1 MLKQRMMKIK
11 DILYVVAALLLAGCS
26 SEDKLTTSSTLSGDG
41 TKTPLRIE
49 ATLSSGSGI
58 TRAAGKDFATGDV
71 LLAYLRHLD
80 ESNNLVTVGRSPLLA
95 AFKKGEVAMTAKTT
109 SVNQTSDLT
118 SVNPTATDTEVP
130 LYWDDF
136 SEGGIGDENH
146 LRTTG
151 HGLQSFYG
159 YCYNGGTSHIS
170 TALNAEVGTL
180 GWTLP
185 ATYENAAA
193 VTNADLLW
201 SPTQTKVGYD
211 HSTAREG
218 VEHGTLEIPYT
229 HAMSQ
234 ITVTLKAVDGFSG
247 TPLTS
252 TVLTL
257 NQMNT
262 VASLTAPTGSFTSST
277 PTAVTMYAGETSNS
291 GLTREYTAI
300 IAPGTKLKEGEKL
313 LDITNADGNDY
324 TLTITST
331 MLNSDAWGKNT
342 DNYGNTVT
350 VNYSTEGEPAKGYIL
365 TQPGVN
371 YHLTVTIN
379 KTKVETRAT
388 LADWQTV
395 NAIGTGS
402 IVYPDD
408 EDDEH
413 LYMDDSETPNRTN
426 VNVLAVDK
434 NYFANGASFS
444 LFQLTAD
451 GHNEASSRTN
461 DAYEFVTIST
471 FDNPAGDESYADKWV
486 NNPQIYWPNGS
497 TNYYFRALA
506 KFNNNDGNVNSIQSV
521 GIVPSDK
528 ATTMQQ
534 GSDILWGTTAKH
546 RGTSTGH
553 TYEQGQDIPPR
564 TGDVPI
570 SFIHAMSKVTFNLE
584 TASAATAAQVNL
596 TGAKI
601 AVTNLYTSGTINIDD
616 GIITKTDADKNT
628 TTDNLANAAIPLQAA
643 PISNLIVIPHET
655 IGNDAKVIITL
666 ADGTTYSLQ
675 LNLCK
680 DDNGTPENPNDDTA
694 IGTWA
699 RGKHYTYTIHLE
711 KEQVLFRAVVKD
723 WDSVTGSG
731 KANLEW
737 D

>member
-1 MLKQRMMKIK
+1 MKK
-11 DILYVVAALLLAGCS
+11 TNNILYIAATLLAAACS
-26 SEDKLTTSSTLSGDG
+26 VKENPDDTLQPGG
-41 TKTPLRIE
+41 KTPLVLN
-49 ATLSSGSGI
+49 ATLSSGSAV
-58 TRAAGKDFATGDV
+58 TKATGKDFEENDV
-71 LLAYLRHLD
+71 LLAYIRHLD
-80 ESNNLVTVGRSPLLA
+80 NSNNPVNADKAPLLV
-95 AFKKGEVAMTAKTT
+95 AFKKGSAAMEATGNENIRKTA
-109 SVNQTSDLT
+109 DLT
-118 SVNPTATDTEVP
+118 SVSPTDNTAVVP

-136 SEGGIGDENH
+136 SNSANASTD

-170 TALNAEVGTL
+170 TALNAEAGTL

-185 ATYENAAA
+185 ATYGNAAA

-201 SPTQTKVGYD
+201 SPTQAKVTYD

-350 VNYSTEGEPAKGYIL
+350 VSSGSEGEPAKGYIL

-395 NAIGTGS
+395 NATGTGS

-444 LFQLTAD
+444 LFQLSAT

-461 DAYEFVTIST
+461 DAYDFVTIST

-521 GIVPSDK
+521 GTVPSDK

-553 TYEQGQDIPPR
+553 TYEQGQAIPPR

-584 TASAATAAQVNL
+584 TASAATEAQVNL

-616 GIITKTDADKNT
+616 GEISKTDGDKNT
-628 TTDNLANAAIPLQAA
+628 ITDPLTSAAIPLQAA

-655 IGNDAKVIITL
+655 IGDDAKVIITL

-675 LNLCK
+675 LNTCLS
-680 DDNGTPENPNDDTA
+680 DNGTPENPNDDTA
-694 IGTWA
+694 IVTWA

-711 KEQVLFRAVVKD
+711 KEQITFRALVKD
-723 WDSVTGSG
+723 WEEKSGSG
-731 KANLEW
+731 NANLEW

>member
-26 SEDKLTTSSTLSGDG
+26 SEDKLTNSSTLSGEG
-41 TKTPLRIE
+41 KTPLHIE

-58 TRAAGKDFATGDV
+58 TRATGKQFELND
-71 LLAYLRHLD
+71 LLFVYLRHTTGGSKGSYD
-80 ESNNLVTVGRSPLLA
+80 VTSADKAPKLVVL
-95 AFKKGEVAMTAKTT
+95 KKGDVTMSGDDAEL
-109 SVNQTSDLT
+109 STSDLT
-118 SVNPTATDTEVP
+118 AVSSTDHNTPEP

-136 SEGGIGDENH
+136 SNSAAASTD
-146 LRTTG
+146 LRTSG
-151 HGLQSFYG
+151 HGLQSYYG
-159 YCYNGGTSHIS
+159 YCYNGGTST
-170 TALNAEVGTL
+170 TALTHDTGVL
-180 GWTLP
+180 GWTVQ
-185 ATYENAAA
+185 TDQQ
-193 VTNADLLW
+193 TNGSKTSDLLW
-201 SPTQTKVGYD
+201 SNEQETIIYQHADARTGD
-211 HSTAREG
+211 HRSLT
-218 VEHGTLEIPYT
+218 IPFT
-229 HAMSQ
+229 HAMSE
-234 ITVTLKAVDGFSG
+234 ITVTLKAKDGFSG
-247 TPLTS
+247 TPLAS

-262 VASLTAPTGSFTSST
+262 VASLTAPTRSFTSST
-277 PTAVTMYAGETSNS
+277 PTAVTMYAGTTSDN

-313 LDITNADGNDY
+313 LDITNADGNNY

-350 VNYSTEGEPAKGYIL
+350 VSSGSEGEPAKGYIL

-444 LFQLTAD
+444 LFQLTAT

-521 GIVPSDK
+521 GTVPSDK

-553 TYEQGQDIPPR
+553 TYEQGQAIPPR

-584 TASAATAAQVNL
+584 TASAATEAQVNL

-601 AVTNLYTSGTINIDD
+601 AVTNLYTRGTINIDD
-616 GIITKTDADKNT
+616 GEISKTDGDKNT
-628 TTDNLANAAIPLQAA
+628 ITDPLTSAAIPLQAA

-711 KEQVLFRAVVKD
+711 KEQILFRAVVKD
-723 WDSVTGSG
+723 WDTVTGSG
-731 KANLEW
+731 NANLEW